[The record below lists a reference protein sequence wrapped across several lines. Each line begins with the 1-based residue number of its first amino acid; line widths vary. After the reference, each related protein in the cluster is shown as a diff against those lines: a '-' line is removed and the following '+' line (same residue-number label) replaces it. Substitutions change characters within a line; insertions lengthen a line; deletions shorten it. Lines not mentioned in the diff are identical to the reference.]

1 MNVSNATWGECN
13 HMNKTST
20 SKTHKDKAK
29 AAVSKTAALG
39 EDIDLSKYV
48 GSSEE
53 HPYQADPS
61 QLPAKA
67 KEQMLGAGVM
77 LDNASQ
83 RSGTYIQMDNTP
95 VHSSIRQEGVEVM
108 AVSQALEKYDW
119 MADYWWQAVAVD
131 TDKYTANIELSQND
145 GYFIRALSGQK
156 TVFPVQACLYLAR
169 AKLVQNVHNIII
181 AEEGSE
187 LHIITGC
194 TTASREDPGLHL
206 GVSEFYIKRGAKVTF
221 TMIHRWNP
229 ETSVRPRTAAIIE
242 EDGLFMSN
250 YLLMKP
256 VRSLQMYPAARCVGE
271 NATVRYNSILVT
283 GEGSS
288 LDVGSRALLNARG
301 AKTEI
306 ISRAITTGGNII
318 ARGYIE
324 GNAPEVKGHLEC
336 RGLILG
342 EKGIIHAIPELK
354 GTLAGIDL
362 SHEAAVGKIAE
373 EEVEYLMARGLTR
386 DEATAT
392 IVRGFLRV
400 DIEGLP
406 PLLGAELKRAVEAS
420 EKEVM

>member
-1 MNVSNATWGECN
+1 
-13 HMNKTST
+13 MNKAGT

-29 AAVSKTAALG
+29 VAAGKTAALG

-48 GSSEE
+48 SSGEE

-77 LDNASQ
+77 LDDASQ
-83 RSGTYIQMDNTP
+83 RSGTYIQMDNIP
-95 VHSSIRQEGVEVM
+95 VHSSISQEGVEVM
-108 AVSQALEKYDW
+108 AVSQALKKYDW
-119 MADYWWQAVAVD
+119 LADYWWQAVAVD

-145 GYFIRALSGQK
+145 GYFIRALPGQK
-156 TVFPVQACLYLAR
+156 TIFPVQACLYLAR

-181 AEEGSE
+181 AEEDSE

-221 TMIHRWNP
+221 TMIHSWNP
-229 ETSVRPRTAAIIE
+229 ETSVRPRTVAVIE

-256 VRSLQMYPAARCVGE
+256 VHSLQMYPTASCVGE

-288 LDVGSRALLNARG
+288 LDVGSRVFLNARG

-306 ISRAITTGGNII
+306 ISRAITTGGSII

-342 EKGIIHAIPELK
+342 EKGVIHAIPELK

-406 PLLGAELKRAVEAS
+406 PLLGDELKRAVEAS